1 MQTNLKTVSKRQARK
16 LQGGTSDKAEAFRK
30 ATGLTFAPFLP
41 TYSTPHPSGMNRH
54 ARRRYLSTAR
64 GKGVASERGKTRLR
78 GEAYGRQL
86 EHLIR
91 SGATFQVVQDFKLGI
106 VRSMKKRVVTKL
118 RARTKASQGEA
129 VASLSKTTRVLSKK
143 ATSPAFSESSKR
155 SVPDRIS
162 GMFKRKSLAK

>member
-30 ATGLTFAPFLP
+30 ATGLTFAPFRP

-64 GKGVASERGKTRLR
+64 GKGEASERDKTRLR

-86 EHLIR
+86 EH
-91 SGATFQVVQDFKLGI
+91 
-106 VRSMKKRVVTKL
+106 L

-143 ATSPAFSESSKR
+143 ATSPVPSESSKR
-155 SVPDRIS
+155 SVLDRIS
-162 GMFKRKSLAK
+162 GRFKRKSPSK